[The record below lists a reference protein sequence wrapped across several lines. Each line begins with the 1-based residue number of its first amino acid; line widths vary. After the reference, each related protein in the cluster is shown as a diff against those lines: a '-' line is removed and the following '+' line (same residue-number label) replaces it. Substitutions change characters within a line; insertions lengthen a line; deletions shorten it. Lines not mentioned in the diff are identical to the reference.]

1 MRQQIEHAHSTY
13 GPMQFKCFEGALESF
28 FANECPQLGGTRTR
42 QVLVQL
48 ITDLVGKF
56 YPQTSHLRQGQ
67 IQWTAVHKLEK
78 ASYGKSITQSRLT
91 PVVLDLVQ
99 AKDSKDRAA
108 GMKLRDIKREAV
120 ARLFQQAFEQDGV
133 LTNGD
138 CAVLLKIS
146 PSTVSHYARA
156 WESEHGRYLPRRG
169 VIHDIGP
176 TLTHKRQIVRMIVL
190 EGRKVEDVCRATD
203 HSPEAAHRY
212 LKAFKQVLLCHQKGF
227 TIQEI
232 SYAVKI
238 SQRLVREYLTLIQE
252 LANDNRALKALL
264 QESPLQ

>member
-1 MRQQIEHAHSTY
+1 MKQRIEQGLATY
-13 GPMQFKCFEGALESF
+13 GPMQQKTFEGALGSF
-28 FANECPQLGGTRTR
+28 FANECPQLGGERTR

-48 ITDLVGKF
+48 IAELVGRF

-67 IQWTAVHKLEK
+67 IQWTAVHKQEK
-78 ASYGKSITQSRLT
+78 ASYGKRITQSRLT
-91 PVVLDLVQ
+91 PVVLDLVLGRDAQ
-99 AKDSKDRAA
+99 DRAE
-108 GMKLRDIKREAV
+108 GMKLRDQKREAV
-120 ARLFQQAFEQDGV
+120 ARLFQQAYDQDGV
-133 LTNGD
+133 LTNAD
-138 CAVLLKIS
+138 VSMLLKIS
-146 PSTVSHYARA
+146 PATVSHYARA

-212 LKAFKQVLLCHQKGF
+212 LKAFKQVFLCHRKGF
-227 TIQEI
+227 TLQEI

-238 SQRLVREYLTLIQE
+238 SQRLVREYLNLIEE
-252 LANDNRALKALL
+252 LAADNHALEALL
-264 QESPLQ
+264 REIPLQ